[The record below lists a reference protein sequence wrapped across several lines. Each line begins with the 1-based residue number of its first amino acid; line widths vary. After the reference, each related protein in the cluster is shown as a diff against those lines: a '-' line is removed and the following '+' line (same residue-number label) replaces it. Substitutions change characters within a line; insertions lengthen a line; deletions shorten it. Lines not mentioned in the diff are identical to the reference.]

1 MPARSQGEMVMQPI
15 IAIVGRPNVGKSTLF
30 NRLVGTRQ
38 AIVDPT
44 PGVTRDRLYAETEW
58 RGHVFTLVDTGGFE
72 PLLEEEIPR
81 KVREQAEQAIRE
93 ADVIILVVDGRA
105 GLVTTDIEVAN
116 ILRRAEKPLLLIVN
130 KLDRPEHEPHAAE
143 FYQLGIEPL
152 LEISAE
158 HGRGIGELLD
168 AIVEHLAAESPQ
180 EAPQGVTRVTVV
192 GRPNV
197 GKSTLINSLLGTPRL
212 IVSPVPGTT
221 RDAVDTFVTWNEQPF
236 VLIDTA
242 GVRRRARIEARLE
255 WRSVAQSL
263 QSIRRCQIALLVL
276 DAPEGLTEQDAR
288 LANYIQRMGKAS
300 IILANKYDLLPTADP
315 QHTLASRE
323 AEIRRTLGTLGYS
336 PILFISAL
344 TGRHV
349 SRIFSMIQ
357 TVMRAYQT
365 RLLTSAINDCLHRA
379 WSRRPPHDSR
389 GRELKLFYAT
399 QTAVEP
405 PTFVCFVNYPESL
418 SPAFV
423 RYLEN
428 QLRSRF
434 AFEGSPLK
442 LLFQPRR

>member
-1 MPARSQGEMVMQPI
+1 MKPT

-44 PGVTRDRLYAETEW
+44 PGVTRDRLYAEAEW

-105 GLVTTDIEVAN
+105 GLVATDIDVAH
-116 ILRRAEKPLLLIVN
+116 ILRRTDKPLLLVVN
-130 KLDRPEHEPHAAE
+130 KLDRPEHEPQAAE
-143 FYQLGIEPL
+143 FYELGIEPL
-152 LEISAE
+152 LEVSAD

-168 AIVEHLAAESPQ
+168 AIVERFAGDPPP
-180 EAPQGVTRVTVV
+180 EAPQGATRVTVV

-197 GKSTLINSLLGTPRL
+197 GKSTLINALLGTPRL

-221 RDAVDTFVTWNEQPF
+221 RDAVDTVVTWDEQTF
-236 VLIDTA
+236 ILIDTA

-288 LANYIQRMGKAS
+288 LANYMQRMGKAS
-300 IILANKYDLLPTADP
+300 IILANKQDLLPTAGA
-315 QHTLASRE
+315 QQALASRE

-344 TGRHV
+344 TGQRV
-349 SRIFSMIQ
+349 NRIFPMIQ

-379 WSRRPPHDSR
+379 WSRRPPHDGR

-399 QTAVEP
+399 QTGVEP

-434 AFEGSPLK
+434 TFEGSPLK
-442 LLFQPRR
+442 LLFQPRH